1 MSICA
6 SDRRSPDTP
15 CSSIR
20 TLRWVFRR
28 NDDVVVCELG
38 LTGDDRAYAL
48 RIDPPWDATG
58 RTTEVFDDVTSAFQR
73 HEMVERNLVQQGWSL
88 ENFESR
94 QILRRRDDQPPEQ
107 LSGSS

>member
-1 MSICA
+1 MSICEL
-6 SDRRSPDTP
+6 DRRTP
-15 CSSIR
+15 NVPSLSVR

-28 NDDVVVCELG
+28 NEDVVVCELG

-58 RTTEVFDDVTSAFQR
+58 RTTEIFDDVAAAFER
-73 HEMVERNLVQQGWSL
+73 HEMVERSLVQQGWSL

-94 QILRRRDDQPPEQ
+94 QILRRRDDPSDQASEAT
-107 LSGSS
+107 G